1 VVTLKAKNGNE
12 YECDLCIESRS
23 TQRLYIHFVGMT
35 LMEAV
40 MLFGGQNVLPFEGY
54 PEYVVLESIS
64 DAVGG
69 VNVDLKKREIIEE
82 QTEVEHGEEE

>member
-1 VVTLKAKNGNE
+1 MIKTANGKE
-12 YECDLCIESRS
+12 LACDFCVESRS

-35 LMEAV
+35 MMQAV

-69 VNVDLKKREIIEE
+69 VNVDLKKQEIAEE
-82 QTEVEHGEEE
+82 

>member
-1 VVTLKAKNGNE
+1 MILKSKNGKE
-12 YECDLCIESRS
+12 YACDLCIESRS
-23 TQRLYIHFVGMT
+23 TQRLYIHFVDMT

-64 DAVGG
+64 DSPDG
-69 VNVDLKKREIIEE
+69 VNVDLKKQEITEE
-82 QTEVEHGEEE
+82 QTEVEHGEE

>member
-1 VVTLKAKNGNE
+1 MKYLN
-12 YECDLCIESRS
+12 RS

-54 PEYVVLESIS
+54 LEYVVLESIS